1 MKILHIIAGLHT
13 GGAEK
18 LLLDLLP
25 RIKKTGHGADL
36 YVLDNTPTYF
46 SEKLREAGI
55 TIYTPNRNSS
65 VYNPFHI
72 LRLIKYI
79 RKYDIVHT
87 HTTPPQ
93 FMAAFVSMLYRK
105 VTYFTTEH
113 ATSNRRR
120 NKWWCKPIDK
130 WMYSR
135 YKRIICVSKETEVK
149 LREYLNLEFDTRIVT
164 IYNGIDF
171 KYFSTAKPYM
181 DLREIHDIIIIMVG
195 RFVEPKDQDTLI
207 KSLKLLPPNYKLWL
221 LGDGSRRKDLE
232 KLSESE
238 GVANRVKFWGIR
250 PDVAELLKTADLV
263 VLSSHYE
270 GLSLAGL
277 EGMSAGKPFI
287 ASDVAGLHDITYG
300 AGVLFPEGDVEVLSK
315 EITHIMNAP
324 SYYHTVSEQCA
335 KRASEYDIANTA
347 EQYNRLYNQ
356 LLRNGRNNS

>member
-1 MKILHIIAGLHT
+1 
-13 GGAEK
+13 
-18 LLLDLLP
+18 
-25 RIKKTGHGADL
+25 
-36 YVLDNTPTYF
+36 
-46 SEKLREAGI
+46 
-55 TIYTPNRNSS
+55 
-65 VYNPFHI
+65 
-72 LRLIKYI
+72 
-79 RKYDIVHT
+79 
-87 HTTPPQ
+87 
-93 FMAAFVSMLYRK
+93 
-105 VTYFTTEH
+105 
-113 ATSNRRR
+113 
-120 NKWWCKPIDK
+120 
-130 WMYSR
+130 
-135 YKRIICVSKETEVK
+135 
-149 LREYLNLEFDTRIVT
+149 
-164 IYNGIDF
+164 
-171 KYFSTAKPYM
+171 M